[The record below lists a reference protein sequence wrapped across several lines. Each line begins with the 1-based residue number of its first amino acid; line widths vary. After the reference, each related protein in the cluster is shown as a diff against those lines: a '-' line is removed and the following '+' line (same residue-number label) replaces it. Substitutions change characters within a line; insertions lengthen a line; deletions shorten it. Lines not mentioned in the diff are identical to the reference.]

1 MQGGRDCC
9 DVMLPGANDLLAN
22 LCWGGFLG
30 WFFFGWLWGRMET
43 KDANRGP
50 RFQSFCFAGCLSGKL
65 FTGTSCEGRQHLP
78 KPDRVFSCGES
89 AWEKHDRRFYS
100 PVWWSW
106 TCIYYIHH
114 MLRYGGVHYI
124 GSQWDMRNCFPL
136 GPVRLTLGWWGW
148 RITKAPDWGGG
159 RGGGQRQRQ
168 DVAEHAFVFSLK
180 SSLEWFPLIST
191 YFFLFACEFST
202 LPSRCM
208 WCFCRRTK
216 GLGFWALV
224 GILDIPPPTEDHIHL
239 ISEIETQPKRR
250 KPRWFEGIFLWE
262 TTRWPDIGQPL
273 IWGDIF
279 FSFLQPR
286 IGTTARWST
295 HWSAL
300 DTSTTCPWIASPQNS
315 VAEGIAWTGL
325 RWKILSPTT
334 PSGFSTSLC
343 TIYPSRCRKSDESV
357 KQRQQT

>member
-1 MQGGRDCC
+1 MVVNMHILHTSHVALRW
-9 DVMLPGANDLLAN
+9 GALHRKPVGYEKLFSTRTCSSDAGMMRLAHYK
-22 LCWGGFLG
+22 GTRLG
-30 WFFFGWLWGRMET
+30 WGKRGRPAPETGCSRACICFFSE
-43 KDANRGP
+43 
-50 RFQSFCFAGCLSGKL
+50 
-65 FTGTSCEGRQHLP
+65 ELP
-78 KPDRVFSCGES
+78 
-89 AWEKHDRRFYS
+89 W
-100 PVWWSW
+100 
-106 TCIYYIHH
+106 
-114 MLRYGGVHYI
+114 M
-124 GSQWDMRNCFPL
+124 
-136 GPVRLTLGWWGW
+136 
-148 RITKAPDWGGG
+148 
-159 RGGGQRQRQ
+159 
-168 DVAEHAFVFSLK
+168 
-180 SSLEWFPLIST
+180 IST
-191 YFFLFACEFST
+191 DIHIFFLFACEFST